1 MAEDSRARFLKNL
14 PRSKKLFMLAGGLA
28 PENVS
33 NAIFF
38 LHTDGVDVS
47 SGVEFLEKDRPGK
60 DPYLILAFAEA
71 VQFADKLTSKILIDL
86 K

>member
-1 MAEDSRARFLKNL
+1 MLKDL

-38 LHTDGVDVS
+38 LHPDGVDVS

-60 DPYLILAFAEA
+60 DPYRIQAFAEA
-71 VQFADKLTSKILIDL
+71 VQFADKFTSKTLIDL